1 MSLVGLTPTEW
12 YVHSLSS
19 FVDVSFSVLSANIFI
34 QLGRN
39 ASPPAIR
46 RGPRRAPARA
56 VSAGGC
62 IVRP

>member
-1 MSLVGLTPTEW
+1 MSLVGLAPTEW
-12 YVHSLSS
+12 YVYFFSPL
-19 FVDVSFSVLSANIFI
+19 VDVSVSVHSANIFI

-56 VSAGGC
+56 VSARGC